1 MCVRD
6 GRATVDIVVLCE
18 GTNAQK
24 SAPSY
29 MHRVHSLQSIRL
41 GIGMGR
47 GYRRHNRHYNTYTY
61 ITAAPVGEAV
71 GDTIGVVGEEQ
82 QRGGGGFWRW
92 RSPALGALPRNERN
106 EVSPK
111 LDGGSPATS
120 LGELVGGDVK
130 IEVETFAEAR
140 EARANWPSQVEML
153 KRLVQAHILKSPLH
167 VL

>member
-1 MCVRD
+1 LKNLHIHIYIYTYV
-6 GRATVDIVVLCE
+6 
-18 GTNAQK
+18 
-24 SAPSY
+24 
-29 MHRVHSLQSIRL
+29 
-41 GIGMGR
+41 
-47 GYRRHNRHYNTYTY
+47 YNTY
-61 ITAAPVGEAV
+61 IPAAPVGEAV